1 MFSQFG
7 SPKSA
12 SGKTERDGK
21 WVLPGEYAKRLD
33 RIDKA
38 RQAGHQL
45 VPPAAEQDPV
55 RMASLLRVLCAPS
68 RRRTGLQELAFYL
81 RTYRASGILH
91 PLNYYRTQKLC
102 FEEEQRGSN
111 WTPVPHDQHR
121 ADGGISVSDS
131 GIPAAFPAQIPAY
144 FLTGDSDEA
153 LPLAMSDNS
162 PRLFK
167 GEYSRE
173 IVPGADHWLL
183 QVSDICLS
191 APSPSRLTI
200 DHLSQ
205 HRQYRDEASARLIRW
220 ADANS
225 GSHYPLVEKAK
236 L

>member
-1 MFSQFG
+1 MHTRLPNFGYQLFFASDEGRMLMQRNIDNVLVPMFSQFG

-45 VPPAAEQDPV
+45 VPPAAEQDP
-55 RMASLLRVLCAPS
+55 
-68 RRRTGLQELAFYL
+68 ELAFYL

-102 FEEEQRGSN
+102 FEEEQ
-111 WTPVPHDQHR
+111 H
-121 ADGGISVSDS
+121 S

-183 QVSDICLS
+183 Q
-191 APSPSRLTI
+191 
-200 DHLSQ
+200 